1 MKKNEILMICII
13 AFVLVAAQ
21 IGLLTE
27 ISAARSAIDKYD
39 ESVRTTKIPRQED
52 IDWLKIRVAA
62 LEKKANSATGKSGVQ
77 GQTDAAVL
85 GSKARLLLENNN
97 LKIKSYKTVA
107 NRESVSF
114 EFAVEGSMAS
124 FIHFLHDVDAMKS
137 ELQISTLNFAKNQAG
152 DINSTFRIG
161 HE

>member
-1 MKKNEILMICII
+1 MKKNEVLTICFM
-13 AFVLVAAQ
+13 AFLLIAAQ
-21 IGLLTE
+21 LALLTE
-27 ISAARSAIDKYD
+27 ISATRSAIDKYD
-39 ESVRTTKIPRQED
+39 ESVRATKIPLQED
-52 IDWLKIRVAA
+52 IDWLKIRVDA
-62 LEKKANSATGKSGVQ
+62 LEKKANSAAEKSGVR
-77 GQTDAAVL
+77 GKTDAAVL
-85 GSKARLLLENNN
+85 GSKARLLLENNK

-107 NRESVSF
+107 NKESVSF

-124 FIHFLHDVDAMKS
+124 FIHFLHDVDAMKP